1 MPKSKDDP
9 REFQNESLRN
19 CPMDREA
26 QLFRRLGEI
35 EKAKDRGTAKIAEY
49 FSGIPADL
57 LTGLPEAIKS
67 LPGKLDEEMLD
78 ILAGAQQ
85 ALEMRDSEEED

>member
-9 REFQNESLRN
+9 REFQNESLRGSSI
-19 CPMDREA
+19 DRDC
-26 QLFRRLGEI
+26 QLDRRLWAI
-35 EKAKDRGTAKIAEY
+35 EKAEERGTANLAEY

-57 LTGLPEAIKS
+57 LTGLPETIKS
-67 LPGKLDEEMLD
+67 LPGKLDEDMLD

-85 ALEMRDSEEED
+85 ALEMRDAEDD